1 VIVVGHQ
8 PQYLPYIGFFNKIS
22 KADVF
27 VFADNVQF
35 NKKSWQQRTLI
46 KSNNKPIYLTIP
58 VRKKGRFTQ
67 LINEVE
73 INIIFGSST

>member
-1 VIVVGHQ
+1 MIVVGHQ